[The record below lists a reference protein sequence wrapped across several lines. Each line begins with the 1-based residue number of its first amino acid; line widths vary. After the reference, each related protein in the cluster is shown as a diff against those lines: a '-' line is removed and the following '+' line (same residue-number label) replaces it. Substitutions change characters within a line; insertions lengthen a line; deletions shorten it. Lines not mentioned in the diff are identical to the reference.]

1 MVGLFF
7 RFEIA
12 ECFKPAG
19 ACVSI
24 TQIIEMRA
32 ELALALL
39 MIPREGCCECAV
51 YPLDLPI
58 FPRVFRLGPAMFNAA
73 CSEDHFK
80 PHGPGIGRGAVA

>member
-1 MVGLFF
+1 MVGLFV

-12 ECFKPAG
+12 ECFKPAD

-39 MIPREGCCECAV
+39 MIPREGCFECAV
-51 YPLDLPI
+51 HPLDLPI
-58 FPRVFRLGPAMFNAA
+58 CPRVLWLGAAMFSAA
-73 CSEDHFK
+73 CGADHVN
-80 PHGPGIGRGAVA
+80 PHGPGIGCVGVA